1 MNKLIFLDNET
12 GGIGTRYSLLTS
24 FFAVTDEN
32 YNVTSTLALSLKPDD
47 GDYVV
52 CGEAMRVNK
61 IDLGTLESSA
71 LTYKEAGTVLFK
83 FLHEASQ
90 AGKIKLVPCG
100 QGIRGDLD
108 QIYKVVTR
116 RTWEMFC
123 SYRVFDT
130 SVFAQGLRLAGLFP
144 ENVSGGLSSLADYF
158 KIKYDTLH
166 TAEADTLLTMKVM
179 EKLLEIVKP

>member
-1 MNKLIFLDNET
+1 MDTET
-12 GGIGTRYSLLTS
+12 GGIGTKYSLLTA

-61 IDLGTLESSA
+61 IDIGTLESGA
-71 LTYKEAGTVLFK
+71 FTYKEAGTILYK
-83 FLHEASQ
+83 FLFNASDG
-90 AGKIKLVPCG
+90 AKIKLVPCG

-108 QIYKVVTR
+108 HIYKLVSR
-116 RTWEMFC
+116 KTWEMFC

-144 ENVSGGLSSLADYF
+144 ENVSGGLSSLADHF
-158 KIKYDTLH
+158 NIKYDVLH
-166 TAEADTLLTMKVM
+166 TAEADTILTMKVM
-179 EKLLEIVKP
+179 EKLLEIVKSKKI